1 MAMDLGL
8 DPTGGRFLKKYPIT
22 SYFVLAIL
30 LGAGIITLVFQGIIP
45 DQLALS
51 SALSAS
57 IAGILMTA
65 ILDGKGGLKLLFR
78 RILIWRV
85 GIGNWLFALFYIIPA
100 IYLGA
105 LANPLF
111 NGDPF
116 SSHNLRLPQ
125 NLLPMFMVFFIAAGL
140 GQELGWAGFL
150 LPRLQAKYSALK
162 SSLIRAVLVLLW
174 HGPLLVYTYFHPRG
188 IAYFP
193 YGEWMIQNGV
203 LFTLLAMAALSLP
216 WSIFTT
222 WIFNNTGGSL
232 LLASVL
238 HGSEFWLAILL
249 TGLRINT
256 NNLNNYWG
264 YGMVMLLAAVAIV
277 ILSGPLNLSRKHER
291 IRHQ

>member
-1 MAMDLGL
+1 
-8 DPTGGRFLKKYPIT
+8 
-22 SYFVLAIL
+22 
-30 LGAGIITLVFQGIIP
+30 
-45 DQLALS
+45 
-51 SALSAS
+51 
-57 IAGILMTA
+57 
-65 ILDGKGGLKLLFR
+65 
-78 RILIWRV
+78 
-85 GIGNWLFALFYIIPA
+85 
-100 IYLGA
+100 
-105 LANPLF
+105 
-111 NGDPF
+111 
-116 SSHNLRLPQ
+116 
-125 NLLPMFMVFFIAAGL
+125 
-140 GQELGWAGFL
+140 
-150 LPRLQAKYSALK
+150 
-162 SSLIRAVLVLLW
+162 
-174 HGPLLVYTYFHPRG
+174 
-188 IAYFP
+188 
-193 YGEWMIQNGV
+193 MIQNGV